1 MKSFILFLLTVILI
15 EPCLAQM
22 AGNNSGVAFNFQN
35 LNNERFEEGF
45 IASFEKD
52 DLPFQIKTIPITKQA
67 RLIVEAIGNESA
79 LPNIKK
85 DYFNEFIKGRVYV
98 VGPGNGGGGAFY
110 HSGAIGKQAWANQ
123 SQQAVKFEAYGYNL
137 QGIEFD
143 PNNLNLT
150 AWKDLTP
157 DNDEYFAQGW
167 NILSQTGLAQS
178 RIKMTQAELN
188 TIILEYI
195 KPSIQNETAYSKNK
209 AIQTSLA
216 IDNTWSHYREDTQV
230 MLQEIVEETEVGF
243 IDDFYK
249 LDVPAQNGLIYI
261 VGHGNGGGGA
271 YMLHRK

>member
-1 MKSFILFLLTVILI
+1 MRSFILSLLTVILI

-22 AGNNSGVAFNFQN
+22 AGNNSGTTFHFQS

-45 IASFEKD
+45 ITSFEKA
-52 DLPFQIKTIPITKQA
+52 DLPFQIKTIPITRQA

-85 DYFNEFIKGRVYV
+85 DYLNEFIKGRVYV

-123 SQQAVKFEAYGYNL
+123 SQQAVKLEAYGYNL
-137 QGIEFD
+137 QGQEIEID

-150 AWKDLTP
+150 AWKALTL
-157 DNDEYFAQGW
+157 DNDEYFAQSW
-167 NILSQTGLAQS
+167 DIVSQTGLEQP
-178 RIKMTQAELN
+178 RIKMTQTELK

-195 KPSIQNETAYSKNK
+195 NATEKAYFEKE
-209 AIQTSLA
+209 AVQASLFR
-216 IDNTWSHYREDTQV
+216 DNTWSHYGENIQAI
-230 MLQEIVEETEVGF
+230 LQEIIEENTNGS

-249 LDVPAQNGLIYI
+249 LDIPAQNGLIYI
-261 VGHGNGGGGA
+261 VGLGNGGGGT
-271 YMLHRK
+271 YMLRQK

>member
-35 LNNERFEEGF
+35 LNNERFEEKF

-52 DLPFQIKTIPITKQA
+52 DLPFQIKTIPMTNEQA

-110 HSGAIGKQAWANQ
+110 QAEAIGKQAWANQ

-137 QGIEFD
+137 QGKEIEID
-143 PNNLNLT
+143 PYNLNLT
-150 AWKDLTP
+150 AWKALTP
-157 DNDEYFAQGW
+157 DNDVHFSQGW
-167 NILSQTGLAQS
+167 DIISQTGL
-178 RIKMTQAELN
+178 
-188 TIILEYI
+188 
-195 KPSIQNETAYSKNK
+195 NETAYFENK
-209 AIQTSLA
+209 LA
-216 IDNTWSHYREDTQV
+216 IDNTWSHYGEDTQV
-230 MLQEIVEETEVGF
+230 IPQEIIEEAEASF

-249 LDVPAQNGLIYI
+249 LDVPSQNDLIYI
-261 VGHGNGGGGA
+261 VGPGNGGGGT
-271 YMLHRK
+271 YIYKK